1 MQKII
6 LKTALKT
13 LLGVIIA
20 LILAFG
26 IASFGF
32 PQSMAGIC
40 AKCGNY
46 RFATSYASLRYT
58 YTKSVDDLDVCAQYS
73 IFSGHDGNIVK
84 FCGKLVDDKGFEGIC
99 EKRGDK
105 SGDYK
110 QFIYGNLSAAQYRRG
125 DKQKA
130 VETAETAMEDVN
142 GFPAGNAF
150 VYLTLAVQKKPD
162 EDIANEILDIV
173 NKKTPTAEQQ
183 KTYEAVI
190 GILEGIKK

>member
-6 LKTALKT
+6 LKTALKS

-32 PQSMAGIC
+32 PKSMAGIC
-40 AKCGNY
+40 ADCGNY

-110 QFIYGNLSAAQYRRG
+110 QFIYGNLCAAQYRRG

-130 VETAETAMEDVN
+130 VDTAETAMEGVN

-150 VYLTLAVQKKPD
+150 VSLTLEVQKKSD
-162 EDIANEILDIV
+162 KETATAILEIIEG
-173 NKKTPTAEQQ
+173 NFEQT

-190 GILEGIKK
+190 AILQEITA